1 MTADFSI
8 TVVIPTLN
16 AAGSLPGTIAPL
28 LAGPEEILVV
38 DGGSVDKTVE
48 IACSAGARVI
58 ETARGRGLQLKT
70 GGEAATSQWLLFL
83 HADTELSS
91 NWRESVYE
99 FLSDQRNIV
108 RAAVFRF
115 ALDDIA
121 PQARRV
127 ERFANWRSRVLGLP
141 YGDQG
146 LLISS
151 EYYFLLGGYREMPLM
166 EDVDIVR
173 RIGRKHITFLNAMA
187 VTSANRYRQGG
198 WWRRPIKNIFCLTMY
213 FLGISPRILEKIYR

>member
-1 MTADFSI
+1 MP
-8 TVVIPTLN
+8 V
-16 AAGSLPGTIAPL
+16 TIAPL
-28 LAGPEEILVV
+28 LAGSEEILVV

-58 ETARGRGLQLKT
+58 ESERGRGLQLKI
-70 GGEAATSQWLLFL
+70 GGEAATSQWILFL
-83 HADTELSS
+83 HADTRLSS

-99 FLSDQRNIV
+99 FLSDQSNIV

-121 PQARRV
+121 PQARRI
-127 ERFANWRSRVLGLP
+127 ERLANWRSRVLGLP

-146 LLISS
+146 LLISRK
-151 EYYFLLGGYREMPLM
+151 YYSSLGGYCEMPLM

-173 RIGRKHITFLNAMA
+173 RIGRKNLTFLNVMA
-187 VTSANRYRQGG
+187 VTSAKRYRQSG
-198 WWRRPIKNIFCLTMY
+198 WWRRPIRNIFCLIMY
-213 FLGISPRILEKIYR
+213 FLGVSPQVLEKIYR